1 MIVYLL
7 YAVICICLVV
17 VQTTV
22 LSTFFIFDDFYDL
35 LIPFV
40 LYLGLF
46 RPLAEGLSLI
56 FLFGFIMDS
65 FSGGPFGLYM
75 IVYFWLFVCMR
86 GIIVFV
92 ESRSIILRI
101 FVVGAGV
108 VIQNGVILGMLV
120 ILSRDRGLSAPDIRT
135 AVLQI
140 LWALCTGYFFLTA
153 IDYSHT
159 KISAWVEEWYLSRR
173 EYKGLED

>member
-17 VQTTV
+17 LQTTL
-22 LSTFFIFDDFYDL
+22 LSTVLIFDNFYDL

-56 FLFGFIMDS
+56 LIFGFVMDS

-75 IVYFWLFVCMR
+75 IAYFWLFICMR
-86 GIIVFV
+86 GVILFV
-92 ESRSIILRI
+92 QSGSIILRV

-108 VIQNGVILGMLV
+108 LLENAIILGTLV
-120 ILSRDRGLSAPDIRT
+120 VLGMDRGISASDVRT

-140 LWALCTGYFFLTA
+140 LWAVCTGYFFLTL
-153 IDYSHT
+153 IDYGHT
-159 KISAWVEEWYLSRR
+159 KISAWIEQWYLSRR
-173 EYKGLED
+173 EYKGLEG